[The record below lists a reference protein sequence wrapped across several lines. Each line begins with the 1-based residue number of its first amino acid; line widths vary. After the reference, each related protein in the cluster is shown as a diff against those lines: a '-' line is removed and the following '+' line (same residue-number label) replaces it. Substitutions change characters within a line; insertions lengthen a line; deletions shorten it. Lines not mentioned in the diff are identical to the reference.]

1 MDSLIPITYN
11 DTKVINRFEEGL
23 LELVTF
29 INSLF
34 KGITRLPL
42 FFAWFI
48 GIILLVTLGTL
59 YTILMYLPLLFARKK
74 IKQNLNELIQ
84 DIDSMDQRTAMKL
97 HLAIEE
103 YRSRIDVAVKKGGV
117 FFVMLPITHELKKL
131 SVHIRKAEVK
141 LSHKAYPK
149 RDLTKDQECELVGM
163 FGEWKEGW
171 IDEKMSVYND

>member
-131 SVHIRKAEVK
+131 S
-141 LSHKAYPK
+141 HKAYPK